1 MGEIVAGKPALRLDI
16 AVSLPLDLVSIM
28 SLLYRAVPGS
38 GLAPWLVD
46 ARRALSPALRGDLDL
61 LHGFSGRLLYYM
73 EEPVMRFAPL
83 LPERR
88 EAGFEDLMAVLD
100 ELPPADYRA
109 MVVHALQRVH
119 RDLQTGLVP
128 HDSTDEDDWRRF
140 LEPALT
146 TAEPAATLALIADPV
161 DLKARTLGLMRGI
174 WTEFYAADYE
184 RRLPTL
190 RAAASAAEPAV
201 TREFGVAYAELTGN
215 RVPESLTDGLGEV
228 ACVAFCPSYHLGH
241 FDSYILYPPD
251 GIVFFGAP
259 ELLAR
264 VGAGNGAT
272 SPGPTNGTARATLA
286 GDRTLEAFR
295 ALADAN
301 RLRILDLLG
310 DGELYAQEIVG
321 RLGTAQSAVSRHL
334 AILERAGL
342 VTVRPRRGMKY
353 YAVDTERLA
362 ALADVLR
369 AHGQPES

>member
-1 MGEIVAGKPALRLDI
+1 MGEIVAGKPALRLDVT
-16 AVSLPLDLVSIM
+16 VSLPLDLVSIM

-38 GLAPWLVD
+38 GLAPWLVE
-46 ARRALSPALRGDLDL
+46 ARRGLSPAVRRDLDL

-88 EAGFEDLMAVLD
+88 EADFGELMAFLD
-100 ELPPADYRA
+100 RRPPTEYRA
-109 MVVHALQRVH
+109 MVAHALQRVH
-119 RDLQTGLVP
+119 RDLETGLVP
-128 HDSTDEDDWRRF
+128 WNSADEDDWRRF

-146 TAEPAATLALIADPV
+146 TADLETTLTLIADPV
-161 DLKARTLGLMRGI
+161 ELKARTLGLMRGI
-174 WTEFYAADYE
+174 WTERYANDYE
-184 RRLPTL
+184 RRVATL
-190 RAAASAAEPAV
+190 RAAASAAEPAAG
-201 TREFGVAYAELTGN
+201 REFGVAYAELTGN
-215 RVPESLTDGLGEV
+215 RVPESLTDGLADV
-228 ACVAFCPSYHLGH
+228 ACVVFCPSYHLGH

-264 VGAGNGAT
+264 VGAGKGAT
-272 SPGPTNGTARATLA
+272 SPVSPNGAERPTLHDEGA
-286 GDRTLEAFR
+286 LEAFR

-353 YAVDTERLA
+353 YAVDPERMA
-362 ALADVLR
+362 TLADLLR
-369 AHGQPES
+369 THGPHER